1 MDRIDREA
9 RAWAQ
14 TAARQVGRVAGS
26 VHTML
31 EERGVLDVVRRH
43 PLASVLGAFAL
54 GLWLGGRGRRGGGVW
69 GELVD
74 ELKGAVLGAASA
86 ALARE
91 LGLWLGHGTLAETD
105 DDEEDEAEGYAAR
118 PTRDAPAYG

>member
-1 MDRIDREA
+1 MERIDREA
-9 RAWAQ
+9 RAWAE

-26 VHTML
+26 VQTML
-31 EERGVLDVVRRH
+31 EERGVLDFVRRH
-43 PLASVLGAFAL
+43 PLASVAGAFAL

-91 LGLWLGHGTLAETD
+91 LGLWLGHGGAAVDE
-105 DDEEDEAEGYAAR
+105 EEDEDEAYEAR
-118 PTRDAPAYG
+118 AKRDAPAYG